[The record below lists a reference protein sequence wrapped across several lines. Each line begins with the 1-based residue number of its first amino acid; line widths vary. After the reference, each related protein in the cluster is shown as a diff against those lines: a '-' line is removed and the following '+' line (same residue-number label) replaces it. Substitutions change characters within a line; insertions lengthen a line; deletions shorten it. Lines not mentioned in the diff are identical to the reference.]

1 MNSVLVNCFLPLF
14 WGHRGSY
21 TEERCLLQTDFGL
34 QNHMGMYV
42 GVESSSEYNSL
53 FFMCTVFLLTL
64 SMRKCLCTLQ
74 DTVCICLKCLDSRA
88 TETSE
93 SGLLLVKQCTV
104 TENTCPF
111 MVEVLSESTGLC
123 LMEVE
128 GEN

>member
-1 MNSVLVNCFLPLF
+1 M
-14 WGHRGSY
+14 
-21 TEERCLLQTDFGL
+21 
-34 QNHMGMYV
+34 
-42 GVESSSEYNSL
+42 
-53 FFMCTVFLLTL
+53 
-64 SMRKCLCTLQ
+64 
-74 DTVCICLKCLDSRA
+74 DSTA

-123 LMEVE
+123 LMEIE

>member
-1 MNSVLVNCFLPLF
+1 MHCV
-14 WGHRGSY
+14 
-21 TEERCLLQTDFGL
+21 
-34 QNHMGMYV
+34 
-42 GVESSSEYNSL
+42 
-53 FFMCTVFLLTL
+53 LLTL